1 MKNSY
6 IKKYETT
13 NIFDDVDIF
22 PVIKKNN
29 DFKPLKIFI
38 SYGHPEREIC
48 RIICECLV
56 RRGHKVW
63 FDENNILPGNNWR
76 ASIVEGITDCDS
88 FIAGLSKHYVKE
100 NSVCLDELSVAIGVK
115 KGNIKTI
122 LLDSEKDVDPPSSV
136 SCVQWLDMHNWMEQ
150 KENKKQFIDW
160 LQKKLKQL
168 IETIEAVPDRNFA
181 GDIEQIR
188 KKLCPVYTTTKQSY
202 LLKQSYVE
210 RVWLNKIIES
220 WLKDFESEK
229 MCIVYGLP
237 GSGKSIF
244 AANYMHY
251 NSRVAA
257 TIFCEAD
264 KPQFNSVNNI
274 IRVLSYQLACRLPE
288 YREMLKYIIKD
299 IKINF
304 LNEQELFDVL
314 IAQPLCDNIDGNH
327 DPMCILID
335 GLDECRNGD
344 RNILS
349 EVLQIYANRL
359 PNWIKI
365 LILSRPES
373 EIIGAL
379 GKSFFIDINKYKKE
393 NEGDIEKYVKN
404 ILNNNGIKL
413 NKIESIIQKIV
424 KKSEGIFLYAKV
436 VLDELIKNKITLKEL
451 DGLQEGLNSIFFQ
464 WFSRMF
470 QSNNEYEK
478 YFVDAISIMLWEKTA
493 LPKDEIK
500 IVLGWNNRKLNNFI
514 QRMEVFL
521 QEETDVFGKE
531 TIKFSHMYIREWLM
545 TKYAG
550 RFQCFAEDGLQS
562 MKTAYLDLYFRKG
575 CKALTEYEIL
585 HIQEILINTEED
597 VKTIVNDTDLFWQI
611 MRLGFYCDN
620 MLKIQDG
627 LYCYE
632 KALRLV
638 QENNTVESVRNK
650 VEAYINIGKSLQSLG
665 DFKLAEKYWKEA
677 IGICKRLDS
686 QEVYILA
693 ICYASYGEF
702 LNLTGRYIEAKEK
715 FLHAVDFIKN
725 ELLKKVGVDQKR
737 KYSDIYNSAAI
748 NLRDMGEYQNALKY
762 FEKSKELLEDIK
774 VLEEYDQNAIMIRN
788 VNIAIIMQDLGEQ
801 ETSMDT
807 YNQYLQYEKRIGNK
821 REVAHAYELI
831 GNSYILED
839 KYEEA
844 NKMFEKSLHMRKKFY
859 VEGQENLLSDEY
871 EVFWCYASKTLL
883 EYRKYKKIEEIDQA
897 IVIGNQLCKTYFTA
911 KSIEILLRLYIQK
924 IDYLKGKENQKIIL
938 EQAIELSERVAKSG
952 MGSVVY
958 KFLDCFYFD
967 MVAYLK
973 ENNGSFEDI
982 SEIMEK
988 WLIVKNKNRGFYQ
1001 VNEKDFNYLWE
1012 IMEVYITVIEFYYH
1026 NEQYLRAIELCKQ
1039 AYSIVNQET
1048 VLDKQEKQYIDNVS
1062 YIYYCYGLCNEQIG
1076 KVMQAYDCYKKVI
1089 DMLEAQS
1096 IKDLYSTRRLYF
1108 SLNNIG
1114 RIYMTLKEY
1123 EKAIEMFGESIKCME
1138 SIRDMWKEEDKE
1150 NYNIVCSNK
1159 SMVEQLSIQ

>member
-136 SCVQWLDMHNWMEQ
+136 SCVQWLDMHDWMEQ

-181 GDIEQIR
+181 GDSEQIR

-202 LLKQSYVE
+202 LLKQLYVE

-264 KPQFNSVNNI
+264 KPQFNSINNI

-379 GKSFFIDINKYKKE
+379 GKSFSIDINKYKKE
-393 NEGDIEKYVKN
+393 NECDIEKYVKN
-404 ILNNNGIKL
+404 ILNNNEIRL
-413 NKIESIIQKIV
+413 NEIESITQKIV
-424 KKSEGIFLYAKV
+424 KKSEGMFLYAKV

-478 YFVDAISIMLWEKTA
+478 YFVDAISIMLWEKIA

-500 IVLGWNNRKLNNFI
+500 IILGWNNRKLNNFI

-521 QEETDVFGKE
+521 QEETDIFGKE

-585 HIQEILINTEED
+585 HIQEILINVEED

-611 MRLGFYCDN
+611 MRLGFYCDD

-650 VEAYINIGKSLQSLG
+650 VEAYINIGKSLQRVG

-677 IGICKRLDS
+677 LYKVIKAVAMSKIEENYYPTS
-686 QEVYILA
+686 EFWIVAFQYSNNYIKSL
-693 ICYASYGEF
+693 SYTTRI
-702 LNLTGRYIEAKEK
+702 LVLKQACQYTDDDLIHDATINLVQKYRYLIKIYNDLSTISENQRIEK
-715 FLHAVDFIKN
+715 FYDVVSSIVPIMLIDKFRHISCNNTSYTEYNLITGNYLEKIGHCIKPT
-725 ELLKKVGVDQKR
+725 
-737 KYSDIYNSAAI
+737 YSPMS
-748 NLRDMGEYQNALKY
+748 LEQNIS
-762 FEKSKELLEDIK
+762 EDCSDSK
-774 VLEEYDQNAIMIRN
+774 
-788 VNIAIIMQDLGEQ
+788 
-801 ETSMDT
+801 DT
-807 YNQYLQYEKRIGNK
+807 
-821 REVAHAYELI
+821 
-831 GNSYILED
+831 ILED
-839 KYEEA
+839 TLISSANSTEDVMITRDFITKYAELFFSDSHLMFSYICFLL
-844 NKMFEKSLHMRKKFY
+844 KM
-859 VEGQENLLSDEY
+859 
-871 EVFWCYASKTLL
+871 
-883 EYRKYKKIEEIDQA
+883 EIDMIAKDLVKYDNTKYFKKLFFQVKEIYGISLFYDYMTHGA
-897 IVIGNQLCKTYFTA
+897 NTALSYKNYMNDIYTLKKQLFH
-911 KSIEILLRLYIQK
+911 
-924 IDYLKGKENQKIIL
+924 
-938 EQAIELSERVAKSG
+938 ERT
-952 MGSVVY
+952 
-958 KFLDCFYFD
+958 D
-967 MVAYLK
+967 MLMRIA
-973 ENNGSFEDI
+973 S
-982 SEIMEK
+982 
-988 WLIVKNKNRGFYQ
+988 
-1001 VNEKDFNYLWE
+1001 
-1012 IMEVYITVIEFYYH
+1012 
-1026 NEQYLRAIELCKQ
+1026 
-1039 AYSIVNQET
+1039 
-1048 VLDKQEKQYIDNVS
+1048 
-1062 YIYYCYGLCNEQIG
+1062 CYGEKYFG
-1076 KVMQAYDCYKKVI
+1076 K
-1089 DMLEAQS
+1089 
-1096 IKDLYSTRRLYF
+1096 
-1108 SLNNIG
+1108 
-1114 RIYMTLKEY
+1114 LK
-1123 EKAIEMFGESIKCME
+1123 
-1138 SIRDMWKEEDKE
+1138 
-1150 NYNIVCSNK
+1150 
-1159 SMVEQLSIQ
+1159 